1 MLHGKIEH
9 GDSLGNKGSIGSGDI
24 QWITAGNG
32 IIHQEMPK
40 GQTDGLMWGFQLW
53 ANLPASH
60 KMMDPRY
67 QDVTSNEIP
76 EVTLDKGFRAKIIS
90 GVVQGVKGPVQD
102 IVIDPEYLDV
112 SGAAESSL
120 SHPVKR
126 GHTAFA
132 YVVEGQGYFDV
143 ERDAYADE
151 VEGANYFDF
160 KRECLMDAGHVII
173 FDEGD
178 DVVITTGEKP
188 VRFFLVSGKPIKE
201 PVAWYG
207 PIVMNIQ
214 EELRIAFEE
223 YQNGTFIK
231 HNSSSIRGSR
241 ALELDNF

>member
-1 MLHGKIEH
+1 
-9 GDSLGNKGSIGSGDI
+9 
-24 QWITAGNG
+24 
-32 IIHQEMPK
+32 
-40 GQTDGLMWGFQLW
+40 
-53 ANLPASH
+53 
-60 KMMDPRY
+60 MMDPRY

-151 VEGANYFDF
+151 VEGTNYFDF

-207 PIVMNIQ
+207 PIVMNTQ

-231 HNSSSIRGSR
+231 HKRKQS
-241 ALELDNF
+241 L